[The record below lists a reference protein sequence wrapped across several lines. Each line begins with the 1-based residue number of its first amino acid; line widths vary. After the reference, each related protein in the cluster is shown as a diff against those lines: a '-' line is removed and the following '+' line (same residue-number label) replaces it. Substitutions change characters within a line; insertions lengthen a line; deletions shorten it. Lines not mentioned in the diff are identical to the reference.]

1 MTQLLQSPYFG
12 LALTIFAYLL
22 GIQLQRKFKSPLCN
36 AMVVAVAF
44 VILVLSVF
52 GITYDDYYVGA
63 SFIYYMLGPAT
74 ACLGVSIYNKL
85 DVLKA
90 NLLPVLVGCITGTL
104 TSVISVAVLCKVF
117 GLEHA
122 LTMSLLPK
130 SVTTAIAVPISQ
142 ANGGIM
148 GITSMAVAITGI
160 AGNVFAPLLAKTFRI
175 KNPVAEGIAIG
186 TASHGM
192 GTAKAVEIGDV
203 QGAMSG
209 LAMGLCGIFTAFVAL
224 SFPYLF

>member
-1 MTQLLQSPYFG
+1 MNQLIQSPYFG
-12 LALTIFAYLL
+12 LALSIFAYLF
-22 GIQLQRKFKSPLCN
+22 GTAIQRKYKTPLCN

-44 VILVLSVF
+44 VVVVLAVF
-52 GITYDDYYVGA
+52 DISYDDYYIGA
-63 SFIYYMLGPAT
+63 SMIYYMLGPAT
-74 ACLGVSIYNKL
+74 ACLGLSIYNKL

-90 NLLPVLVGCITGTL
+90 NMLPVLVGCIVGTL
-104 TSVISVAVLCKVF
+104 TSVLSVAVLCKLF
-117 GLEHA
+117 GLDDT

-160 AGNVFAPLLAKTFRI
+160 AGNVLAPYFAKLFRV
-175 KNPVAEGIAIG
+175 KSPVAEGIAIG

-192 GTAKAVEIGDV
+192 GTAKAVEIGEL

-209 LAMGLCGIFTAFVAL
+209 LAMGLCGVFTAIVAL